1 MARLKQAVFG
11 MAVFLLACP
20 LLQAEQTVEAKSN
33 AKKKT
38 WESFPTRTLDDLQ
51 GFKPA
56 QIPLTKY
63 GGRADRREKA
73 TGFFRA
79 QKIGERWWMVDPE
92 GGLYINVAVVSVS
105 PRSKFGSKDA
115 FKNLYGDKARWA
127 DATLAMLRE
136 HGFNGAG
143 GWSDAE
149 TISGAKGPLPYTVSL
164 GLAAGFGKKLGAA
177 FQQPGHTG
185 FVGDCIPSLHPDF
198 PAYCEEL
205 CAKLA
210 AAKDDPWRIG
220 YFSDNEMPGNL
231 KMLENMISLSETNAT
246 LMPLRKAARA
256 WLAARRGEAGG
267 ITDDDRAAF
276 LGHVYSEYLRI
287 TTAAI
292 RKADPN
298 HLCLGPRF
306 HSPVREKRA
315 VWEAAGKY
323 LDVIAMNYYGTWTP
337 RASDLD
343 NWVKWSGKPCVI
355 TEFYTKGADTP
366 LANST
371 GAGWLVKTQKDRGLF
386 YQNYVL
392 ALLESKTCIGWH
404 WFKYMD
410 NDPTDTT
417 VDPSNRDS
425 NKGIVT
431 IGYEPYTALLE
442 RMNVLNRNV
451 YSLADFFD
459 AKK

>member
-1 MARLKQAVFG
+1 MMCGAA
-11 MAVFLLACP
+11 ALLSLCLSAT
-20 LLQAEQTVEAKSN
+20 AETSVEAKSN
-33 AKKKT
+33 AKKKS
-38 WESFPTRTLDDLQ
+38 WESFPTRTLDDLS

-56 QIPLTKY
+56 QIPLTKF

-79 QKIGERWWMVDPE
+79 EKIGDRWWMVDPE
-92 GGLYINVAVVSVS
+92 GGLYLNVAVVGVS
-105 PRSKFGSKDA
+105 PRNKYGSKAAFGKLFGDDA
-115 FKNLYGDKARWA
+115 HWA
-127 DATLAMLRE
+127 DATLGLLRD
-136 HGFNGAG
+136 HGFNGTG
-143 GWSDAE
+143 GWSDVE
-149 TISGAKGPLPYTVSL
+149 TIRAAKNPAAYTVSM

-185 FVGDCIPSLHPDF
+185 FVSDCIPSLHPDF
-198 PAYCEEL
+198 PAYCDEQ

-231 KMLENMISLSETNAT
+231 KMLDNMISLSDTNAT
-246 LMPLRKAARA
+246 LMPMRKAARA
-256 WLAARRGEAGG
+256 WLAARGRDAKSISDE
-267 ITDDDRAAF
+267 DRAAF
-276 LGHVYSEYLRI
+276 LGYVYSEYLRI

-292 RKADPN
+292 RRADPN

-306 HSPVREKRA
+306 HSPVRERRE

-337 RASDLD
+337 RASDLE
-343 NWVKWSGKPCVI
+343 NWAKWSGKPCVI

-392 ALLESKTCIGWH
+392 ALLESKSCVGWH

-410 NDPTDTT
+410 NDPTDMS

-431 IGYEPYTALLE
+431 IAYDPYDALLE
-442 RMNVLNRNV
+442 QMKPVNQNV
-451 YSLADFFD
+451 YSLADYFD